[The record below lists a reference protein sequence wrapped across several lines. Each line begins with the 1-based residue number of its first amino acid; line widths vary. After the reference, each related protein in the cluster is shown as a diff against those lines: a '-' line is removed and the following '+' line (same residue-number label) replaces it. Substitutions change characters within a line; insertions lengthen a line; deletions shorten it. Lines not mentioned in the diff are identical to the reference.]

1 MFAFEFND
9 VNTLVVQASK
19 VPEIVKLTAVAVP
32 VKAGLAK
39 GAFKFKA
46 VVVAF
51 SPKAVNTLVAPTN
64 KLPET
69 VKSTAVA
76 APVKIG
82 LAKRFDFSCAIT
94 PPYKD
99 SHVKDPQVKSVV
111 IVILFEVKFR

>member
-9 VNTLVVQASK
+9 VNTLVVPISK
-19 VPEIVKLTAVAVP
+19 LVETVKLAAVAIP

-51 SPKAVNTLVAPTN
+51 SPKAVNTLVVPAS

-69 VKSTAVA
+69 VKLTAVA
-76 APVKIG
+76 VPVKAG
-82 LAKRFDFSCAIT
+82 LAKGAFRAREVFTSDF
-94 PPYKD
+94 
-99 SHVKDPQVKSVV
+99 V
-111 IVILFEVKFR
+111 